1 MRRRTMTESVPL
13 QRRQKKLQEQQ
24 KEREDLEKL
33 LSVRLSLKITFLI
46 VSRVN

>member
-33 LSVRLSLKITFLI
+33 RSVRLSLKITFLI